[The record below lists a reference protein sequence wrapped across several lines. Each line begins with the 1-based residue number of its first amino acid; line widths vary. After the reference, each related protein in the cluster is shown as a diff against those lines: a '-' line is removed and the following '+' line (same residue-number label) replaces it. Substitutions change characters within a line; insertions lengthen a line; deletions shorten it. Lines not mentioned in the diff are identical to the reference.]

1 MKKSILKIV
10 SFVLIFTAV
19 MTTIAFAIE
28 RDKEGHVIETVT
40 RPTAPAKVD
49 PDQISVAIT
58 KRSMPRDKTGTS
70 SNVIAHSVYDTPD
83 TIVNYDMGYTV
94 IRHTPSI
101 ANLEE
106 WEYEIKHDQ
115 KTGRIKLLLR
125 LDNDP
130 MAFAK
135 SGFFKVNGK
144 TFYFDDDGL
153 MVLGPAKDSMGCE
166 YFFSYETGELLY
178 EG

>member
-1 MKKSILKIV
+1 MV
-10 SFVLIFTAV
+10 SFV
-19 MTTIAFAIE
+19 MTTISLAVE
-28 RDKEGHVIETVT
+28 RDKNGNEITTIT

-49 PDQISVAIT
+49 PDQMSVAIT
-58 KRSMPRDKTGTS
+58 KRNAPVVS
-70 SNVIAHSVYDTPD
+70 HSVYDTSITYGD
-83 TIVNYDMGYTV
+83 AGYTV

-135 SGFFKVNGK
+135 SGFFKIKDK
-144 TFYFDDDGL
+144 TYYFDDDGL
-153 MVLGPAKDSMGCE
+153 MVLGHAKDNMGCE
-166 YFFSYETGELLY
+166 YYFSLETGELVY
-178 EG
+178 EK